1 MLIVQCAQ
9 FLKGQF
15 YTNRVL
21 KEWKEKDQTHVDW
34 AKSWVQT
41 LNELQQY
48 IKQYHTT
55 GVVWAGKNKAV
66 AASGGAPPP
75 PPMGN
80 LPPPPPMP
88 VFDPSEASANDA
100 KNALFAQINQGEG
113 VTKGLKKVTADMQ
126 THKNPKLRDG
136 PTPFKATAAPT
147 SKPSAPSAPV
157 VKPPVFMRDGK
168 KWIIEHQKN
177 NNSLLVE
184 NVEMN
189 NVVYLFKSENSV
201 LQVKGKLNSIVL
213 DSCKKCSVV
222 FDDLVSSIE
231 FVNCQS
237 VQMQVT
243 GKVPTITIDKTD
255 GVQMYLSK
263 GSLEVEIVSSK
274 SSEMN
279 VLLPN
284 EAGDDYVS

>member
-1 MLIVQCAQ
+1 M
-9 FLKGQF
+9 
-15 YTNRVL
+15 

-34 AKSWVQT
+34 AKAWVQT
-41 LNELQQY
+41 LTELQQY

-55 GVVWAGKNKAV
+55 GIVWAGKNKAV
-66 AASGGAPPP
+66 LSSGGPPPP

-88 VFDPSEASANDA
+88 IFDPSDA
-100 KNALFAQINQGEG
+100 GAGEERNALFAQINQGADI
-113 VTKGLKKVTADMQ
+113 TKSLKKVTSEMQ
-126 THKNPKLRDG
+126 THKNPTLREG
-136 PTPFKATAAPT
+136 PTPFKATTASNKT
-147 SKPSAPSAPV
+147 TTVSAPV

-177 NNSLLVE
+177 NKGLLVE

-189 NVVYLFKSENSV
+189 NVVYLFKSEHSV
-201 LQVKGKLNSIVL
+201 LTVKGKLNSIVL

-237 VQMQVT
+237 VQMQVRST
-243 GKVPTITIDKTD
+243 LFAAKI
-255 GVQMYLSK
+255 L
-263 GSLEVEIVSSK
+263 LK
-274 SSEMN
+274 SILN
-279 VLLPN
+279 LFQR
-284 EAGDDYVS
+284 